1 MFVSHPFRTHMS
13 GQKDERSS
21 SAMPLP
27 IVYENVPVTPPA
39 WEYDVLTVDTREAD
53 LPDAALL
60 NEKESQ
66 GWLLVGVVE
75 QKVCEGGVS
84 YSRQLEHQLLTTEKS
99 AREVRFVHYYF
110 VRQKAE

>member
-1 MFVSHPFRTHMS
+1 MFVSHPLRTHMS

-39 WEYDVLTVDTREAD
+39 WEYDVLTVDTREAE

-60 NEKESQ
+60 NEKGSQ

-75 QKVCEGGVS
+75 QKGAS
-84 YSRQLEHQLLTTEKS
+84 EKS
-99 AREVRFVHYYF
+99 GKEVRFVHYYF